1 MMPALI
7 ISTDMID
14 HDASFYTDQNCSD
27 TFASPFPA
35 GVMAEKGMV
44 SDVLLHSAQS
54 GLRSRVDVCC
64 RQTFGCWIETEGFI
78 SYLM

>member
-14 HDASFYTDQNCSD
+14 HDASFYTDQICSD
-27 TFASPFPA
+27 NFASPFPA
-35 GVMAEKGMV
+35 GVMAGKGIV
-44 SDVLLHSAQS
+44 SDVLLQCTVGFKIS
-54 GLRSRVDVCC
+54 GRRLRPSLA
-64 RQTFGCWIETEGFI
+64 FGCWIEIEGFI